1 MIHYYTEWFELT
13 FQFHDI
19 VQRKPV
25 AVLVVLVVL
34 VSKTATVE
42 ASSSCP
48 AFAYSKDSCS
58 TSKPGEASTL
68 VVVESK
74 NAELVLASG
83 SLRATVTVVKAVTV
97 VKEDSL

>member
-19 VQRKPV
+19 VQGKPV
-25 AVLVVLVVL
+25 AVLVVLVILVVL

-74 NAELVLASG
+74 IAELVLASG
-83 SLRATVTVVKAVTV
+83 SLRATVTVVT
-97 VKEDSL
+97 EDSL